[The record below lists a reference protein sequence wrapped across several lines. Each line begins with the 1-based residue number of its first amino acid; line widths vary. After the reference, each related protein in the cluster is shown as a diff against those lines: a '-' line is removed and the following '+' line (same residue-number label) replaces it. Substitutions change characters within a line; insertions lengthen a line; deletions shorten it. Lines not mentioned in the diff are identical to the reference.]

1 MDGILIIDKPA
12 GITSH
17 DVVSRVRRILDEGR
31 VGHAGTLDPLATG
44 VLVLGV
50 GKGTRLLEYLTGQT
64 KHYRGT
70 IRLGVTT
77 TTYDTEGD
85 IVERVDGPWP
95 ASEAVESVL
104 ARFRGAVEQYPPI
117 YSAIKRDGEPLY
129 EKARRGETVDVEPR
143 DVTIHA
149 LELLEYSPPQVV
161 IDVTCSK
168 GTYIRSLAHDIG
180 QELGVG
186 GHLTALRRLAS
197 GQFTLDDAVSIDALA
212 DAARDDRAARLLLP
226 LGAGLDGF
234 PRLDI
239 DSETARRLAHG
250 QFIVGPVG
258 DGLARALL
266 NDDLVAIVEYDESQ
280 RRWRPRKVFMDPTSI
295 DETE

>member
-95 ASEAVESVL
+95 ASEAVESTL